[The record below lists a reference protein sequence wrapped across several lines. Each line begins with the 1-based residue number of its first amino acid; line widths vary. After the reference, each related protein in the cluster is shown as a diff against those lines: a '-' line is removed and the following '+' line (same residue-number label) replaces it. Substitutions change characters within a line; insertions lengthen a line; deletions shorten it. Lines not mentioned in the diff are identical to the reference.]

1 VLNVLVLTASLMHL
15 TKASSYRNLGI
26 LTTKVY
32 LCNYLFVSLSTM
44 LTHKNS
50 RSCSA
55 IFFDSLYLN
64 KNMSEHPFFF
74 FLSFFFF
81 FSFSLTCII
90 YCSITCGVKPLH
102 VSGGACMSVSAWKFN
117 FAEGLASTLSPRG
130 STHFSLSNL
139 SNTELLPYHL
149 WCQVLQGKDWFL
161 EGCLAELGLVLK
173 SGCVTCWFFGH
184 AKNNF
189 VVIFPCICSL

>member
-1 VLNVLVLTASLMHL
+1 MHL

-26 LTTKVY
+26 LSTLVY
-32 LCNYLFVSLSTM
+32 LCYYLFVSLSTM

-50 RSCSA
+50 RNCSA

-64 KNMSEHPFFF
+64 KNISEHPFFF
-74 FLSFFFF
+74 ISFFLFF
-81 FSFSLTCII
+81 LFLFSDLYYLLQYYMWGEATPCFWRCF
-90 YCSITCGVKPLH
+90 
-102 VSGGACMSVSAWKFN
+102 MSVSAWKFN

-189 VVIFPCICSL
+189 VVIFPCIRSL